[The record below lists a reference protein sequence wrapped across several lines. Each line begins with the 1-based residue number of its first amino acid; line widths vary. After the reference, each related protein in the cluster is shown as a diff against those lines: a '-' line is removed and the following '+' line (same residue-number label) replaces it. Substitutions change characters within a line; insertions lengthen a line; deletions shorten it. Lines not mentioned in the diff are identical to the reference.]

1 MNSAL
6 FGVVAALA
14 WGVHDFLA
22 RFPARA
28 VGPVPTVFAVTV
40 SGFVFLSLWLV
51 INGADLHI
59 LRLEIWLVAASGICL
74 ALATLSLFT
83 ALALGPIS
91 IVAPIA
97 GSYPALAM
105 MIALAQGAWPNA
117 SQWAAIA
124 AVMAGVV
131 IVSRSGGHFE
141 KSGALPRGQL
151 ATLLSLSFGASV
163 GFALAL
169 SSGQAAAP
177 HFGDIETVWL
187 SRIFGLITIG
197 AILLAQSSRP
207 RIPARWLPLLGL
219 MGGLDVTALGTI
231 VAAGSLAEPEFAT
244 VVSSAFGAV
253 TVVLARLFL
262 KEPITPAQLAGMALI
277 FGGVAVLAS
286 S

>member
-40 SGFVFLSLWLV
+40 AGFVFLSLWLL
-51 INGADLHI
+51 IDGAELHVVWP
-59 LRLEIWLVAASGICL
+59 EIWLVAASGICL
-74 ALATLSLFT
+74 ALATLSLFA

-97 GSYPALAM
+97 SSYPALAM
-105 MIALAQGAWPNA
+105 MIALAQGARPSA
-117 SQWAAIA
+117 GQWAAIA

-131 IVSRSGGHFE
+131 IVSRSGGHYE
-141 KSGALPRGQL
+141 ESSALPRGKL
-151 ATLLSLSFGASV
+151 DTLLALSFAASV

-169 SSGQAAAP
+169 SSGQAAAS

-187 SRIFGLITIG
+187 ARIFGLVTIG
-197 AILLAQSSRP
+197 AILLARPSRP
-207 RIPARWLPLLGL
+207 LLSARWLAMLSL
-219 MGGLDVTALGTI
+219 MGGLDVTALGAI
-231 VAAGSLAEPEFAT
+231 VAAGSLAKPEFAT

-262 KEPITPAQLAGMALI
+262 KEAIAPAQLGAMVLI
-277 FGGVAVLAS
+277 FGGVAVLAGL
-286 S
+286 

>member
-6 FGVVAALA
+6 FGVVAALS

-40 SGFVFLSLWLV
+40 AGFIFLSLWLLV
-51 INGADLHI
+51 TGADLRI
-59 LRLEIWLVAASGICL
+59 IWPEIWLVAASGICL
-74 ALATLSLFT
+74 ALATLALFA

-105 MIALAQGAWPNA
+105 MIALAQGAWPSA
-117 SQWAAIA
+117 VQWAAIA

-131 IVSRSGGHFE
+131 IVSRSGGHHE
-141 KSGALPRGQL
+141 ESGALPRGQL
-151 ATLLSLSFGASV
+151 PTLLTLSFAASV

-169 SSGQAAAP
+169 ASGQAAAR
-177 HFGDIETVWL
+177 HFGDIETIWL
-187 SRIFGLITIG
+187 ARIFGLLTIG

-207 RIPARWLPLLGL
+207 RISARWLPVLGL
-219 MGGLDVTALGTI
+219 MGGLDVTALSAIVTAGT
-231 VAAGSLAEPEFAT
+231 LAEPEFAT

-262 KEPITPAQLAGMALI
+262 KEAIAPAQLGGMVLI